1 MPPTAPLDHELAA
14 WASDH
19 LLIGVDEVGRG
30 PLAGPVVAGACCFA
44 VGHAG
49 IVGVRDS
56 KAVKKAAERESLAES
71 IRAEALGWGLGAASV
86 AEIERLNIRVA
97 TALAMRRALAQ
108 CQRMLDANTR
118 VLVLVDGTPV
128 PELGTPHRALVK
140 GDANCHAIAAAAL
153 LAKVARDRLMRSL
166 GTRRPGYGWESNMGY
181 GSAGHMSALR
191 TIGMTPHHRKL
202 FCRGILEQGEM
213 FG

>member
-1 MPPTAPLDHELAA
+1 MPPTAPLDHEHLA
-14 WASDH
+14 WATDH

-44 VGHAG
+44 IGHAG

-56 KAVKKAAERESLAES
+56 KAVKKASERESLAVA
-71 IRAEALGWGLGAASV
+71 IRSEALAWGLGAASV

-97 TALAMRRALAQ
+97 TALAMRRALAH
-108 CQRMLDANTR
+108 CRRTLDANAR
-118 VLVLVDGTPV
+118 VRVLVDGTAV
-128 PELGTPHRALVK
+128 PELGTPHQALVK

-153 LAKVARDRLMRSL
+153 LAKVARDRLMRAL
-166 GTRRPGYGWESNMGY
+166 GVRRPGYGWESNMGY

-191 TIGMTPHHRKL
+191 TQGMTPHHRKL
-202 FCRGILEQGEM
+202 FCRGVVEQAEM